1 MTINYGRDKTEEL
14 KKKGILVKEKVT
26 DTQYNMKEETEN
38 IINTPPAYHSFLK
51 TKGWGIK

>member
-51 TKGWGIK
+51 TKG